1 MGYKL
6 HIQVAIL
13 CLQDKTSHAEEKSK
27 KILADAEENHKK
39 NLVELGSEMEKLLE
53 TKKQELDLEIENYL
67 RIESDRITMEK
78 QRAISEGTIE
88 IEKVREKAIDK
99 KEPIATKKTT
109 AQAILKNQRF
119 IQRYKNLDA
128 QLQNTIFGRWRCRLQ
143 IIIW

>member
-1 MGYKL
+1 MEKEE
-6 HIQVAIL
+6 IL
-13 CLQDKTSHAEEKSK
+13 QEIKKAEEKSK

-53 TKKQELDLEIENYL
+53 TKKQELDLEIENYF

-99 KEPIATKKTT
+99 KEKAVDFIIEKFMVYINA
-109 AQAILKNQRF
+109 LERKN
-119 IQRYKNLDA
+119 D
-128 QLQNTIFGRWRCRLQ
+128 
-143 IIIW
+143 